1 MPTNSRI
8 WIALAS
14 VLGCLL
20 LFSSEAQPAGEQQ
33 LGRILY
39 SKDTSLRGVSVPKS
53 ETILNGDVLATS
65 GSGSAIVEL
74 KSGAKLKITG
84 NTSVRFLGDGDKVQA
99 ELLGGA
105 VVSES
110 AGKPA
115 IVVTTPKFQFAPSQ
129 EGNSRF
135 AVALS
140 KQEETVASAM
150 MGNLLVRTPG
160 SLGSYI
166 LPEGKYAAIPA
177 TSDGVPSQE
186 KAGGEQAS
194 AGQAG
199 IVTNAIPAEVLQR
212 QGQGAETPLKVGD
225 GVNQED
231 LVRTLKSGRVRITLQ
246 DGSLLNIGALSVM
259 RITKQDPQAQQ
270 TQIELTE
277 GILRAEVV
285 THTKPGASFQVRTP
299 TAIVDVV
306 GTVLFVHALPD
317 VTQVSCLEG
326 VCLVQNINPAVAGQA
341 TSPAVPGQTAMHAN
355 GQVTLQAGQSTT
367 VRRGQR
373 PTDPM
378 PTPDAQLQSEIN
390 QTNAGTPGGLA
401 KAGLSAWHIGPL
413 SEAESVLLLA
423 GIGAAAAIA
432 IPLAT
437 STSASSTV
445 PAP

>member
-1 MPTNSRI
+1 
-8 WIALAS
+8 
-14 VLGCLL
+14 

-39 SKDTSLRGVSVPKS
+39 SKDTSLRGVAVPKS

-65 GSGSAIVEL
+65 NSGSAIVKL

-115 IVVTTPKFQFAPSQ
+115 IVVTTSKFQFGPSQ

-150 MGNLLVRTPG
+150 TGNLLVRTPG
-160 SLGSYI
+160 SHGSYI

-177 TSDGVPSQE
+177 TSDGVPAQE
-186 KAGGEQAS
+186 KAGGEQAT
-194 AGQAG
+194 AGQVG
-199 IVTNAIPAEVLQR
+199 TVTNEIPAEVLQR
-212 QGQGAETPLKVGD
+212 QGQGAEIPLKVGD

-231 LVRTLKSGRVRITLQ
+231 LVRTLKTGRVRITLQ
-246 DGSLLNIGALSVM
+246 DGTLLNIGALSVL

-270 TQIELTE
+270 TQIELTQ

-285 THTKPGASFQVRTP
+285 KLTKPGGSFQVRTP

-317 VTQVSCLEG
+317 VTQVSCVEG
-326 VCLVQNINPAVAGQA
+326 VCLVQNINPTVAGQ
-341 TSPAVPGQTAMHAN
+341 TALHAN

-367 VRRGQR
+367 VRRGQL
-373 PTDPM
+373 PTDP
-378 PTPDAQLQSEIN
+378 TTTADAQLQSEIN

-401 KAGLSAWHIGPL
+401 QAGLSVWHIGPL
-413 SEAESVLLLA
+413 SEAESVLVLV

-437 STSASSTV
+437 AGSASGTV
-445 PAP
+445 PSH